1 LSFILYI
8 AGTKTKQNLTF
19 IFARKDKNLSK
30 ALITDKEYRR
40 FEDIIYRLWYVY
52 EFGQGKSV
60 RLTAKES
67 QRLKQ
72 TLSQLKQDHPREHD
86 IIVRH
91 FIERVYYTT
100 IAREQNVSEGYIR
113 KLAKNGA
120 YYFLQLY
127 DKK

>member
-1 LSFILYI
+1 MS
-8 AGTKTKQNLTF
+8 KT
-19 IFARKDKNLSK
+19 
-30 ALITDKEYRR
+30 LITDKEYRR

-72 TLSQLKQDHPREHD
+72 TLSQLKRDYPRAHD

-91 FIERVYYTT
+91 FIEHVYYTT

-120 YYFLQLY
+120 YYFLQIY
-127 DKK
+127 DNNKEE

>member
-1 LSFILYI
+1 MYWK
-8 AGTKTKQNLTF
+8 GTENM
-19 IFARKDKNLSK
+19 SK
-30 ALITDKEYRR
+30 SLITDKEYRR
-40 FEDIIYRLWYVY
+40 FENIIYRLWYLY

-91 FIERVYYTT
+91 FVERVYYTT
-100 IAREQNVSEGYIR
+100 IAREQEVSEGYIR

-120 YYFLQLY
+120 YYFLQIY
-127 DKK
+127 NHQKS

>member
-1 LSFILYI
+1 M
-8 AGTKTKQNLTF
+8 
-19 IFARKDKNLSK
+19 SK
-30 ALITDKEYRR
+30 ELITHKEYRR
-40 FEDIIYRLWYVY
+40 FEEIIYRLWYVY
-52 EFGQGKSV
+52 EFGKGKSV

-72 TLSQLKQDHPREHD
+72 TLSQLKLNHPREHD

-91 FIERVYYTT
+91 FIQHVYYTT

-120 YYFLQLY
+120 HYFLKYY
-127 DKK
+127 DDK